1 VSDDKPFIFPRNLTA
16 RAKML
21 IAGNPVNTR
30 LEAGVGNC
38 YPGLEYDHRNLDRRF
53 FPGLVVEFVSQ
64 DDATQPDPA
73 RRGAK
78 IVAVEPGDAELSPPP
93 KAGDAR
99 RERAVRLRAAL
110 ANAVGTIDSGS
121 WFIEEIHQGGVD
133 IALRTEAGD
142 PLDGIVVWRLVRSL
156 LSDNVAL
163 LLRDRA
169 PRPQSGTASALSL
182 EGWRRRFTDP
192 VSGVIPSV
200 YRPGELTQSLCSP
213 WQHDFRDCGC
223 HYWAS
228 NHPDIVLGENRL
240 DDPVLPNGLAADPS
254 RANTPLDWL
263 RADRSRGAAAAA
275 QDTMSANRPFQLDHY
290 EINQRWQDLAIV
302 LGNSEIDEIY
312 RPRVA
317 ENADPLPDTNA
328 LLDRLVGLAK
338 LEHVRILEYLY
349 AYYSLRDPDKLP
361 PEDLGRWP
369 LLRDDLIFARQEL
382 RLVVLSE
389 MRHLRWANQILW
401 HLHEASP
408 NIPRRGPE
416 LGVAAEVPDGR
427 DAEGNPKSRPRQLR
441 VLDGDT
447 LASFIAVEEPSGRI
461 DGAYAQVVATLRGP
475 NYPLTALQLARNI
488 VADGME
494 HYSRFTDMQTVLR
507 DYKAS
512 ENRAP
517 PYLIP
522 LTKGDPADPEVKAA
536 LEAYEALKAHLALA
550 YGPGGIGGPR
560 EVARAREVMAQLEE
574 KAIALAEQ
582 RGIGL
587 PFF

>member
-1 VSDDKPFIFPRNLTA
+1 MSDDRPFIFPRNLTA
-16 RAKML
+16 RADMP

-30 LEAGVGNC
+30 LEGGVGNC
-38 YPGLEYDHRNLDRRF
+38 YPGLEFDHRNLDRRF
-53 FPGLVVEFVSQ
+53 FPGLVIEFISQ
-64 DDATQPDPA
+64 DDATQPDAA

-78 IVAVEPGDAELSPPP
+78 IVAVELGDPGLSPPLE
-93 KAGDAR
+93 ADDTRRAR
-99 RERAVRLRAAL
+99 AATLRTAL

-121 WFIEEIHQGGVD
+121 WFIESIHQGGVE
-133 IALRTEAGD
+133 IALRDETGD
-142 PLDGIVVWRLVRSL
+142 PLDGIVVWRIVRGL
-156 LSDNVAL
+156 LSDNVEL
-163 LLRDRA
+163 LLRDRS
-169 PRPQSGTASALSL
+169 PRQQSGAGSALSL

-192 VSGVIPSV
+192 VSGVIPSI

-290 EINQRWQDLAIV
+290 EINQRWQELAIV
-302 LGNSEIDEIY
+302 LGNTEIDEIY

-317 ENADPLPDTNA
+317 ENAEALPNTTA
-328 LLDRLVGLAK
+328 LLDRLVGLAQ
-338 LEHVRILEYLY
+338 LEHVLILEYLY
-349 AYYSLRDPDKLP
+349 AYYSLRDPDKLSA
-361 PEDLGRWP
+361 DNMRRWP

-401 HLHEASP
+401 HLHEAFP
-408 NIPRRGPE
+408 DIPRRGPE
-416 LGVAAEVPDGR
+416 LGVANDVPDGH

-441 VLDGDT
+441 VLDTDT

-461 DGAYAQVVATLRGP
+461 DGAYAQVVATLRQQQ
-475 NYPLTALQLARNI
+475 YPLTALQLARNI

-507 DYKAS
+507 DYRAT
-512 ENRAP
+512 ENGAP
-517 PYLIP
+517 PYLLP
-522 LTKGDPADPEVKAA
+522 LTKGDPANPEVKAA
-536 LEAYEALKAHLALA
+536 LEAYAALKAHLARA
-550 YGPGGIGGPR
+550 YGPGGVGEPR
-560 EVARAREVMAQLEE
+560 EVAEARLVMGQLEA
-574 KAIALAEQ
+574 KAVALAEQ
-582 RGIGL
+582 RGIGV

>member
-1 VSDDKPFIFPRNLTA
+1 MSDDRPFIFPRNLTA
-16 RAKML
+16 RADMP

-30 LEAGVGNC
+30 LEGGVGNC
-38 YPGLEYDHRNLDRRF
+38 YPGLEFDHRNLDRRF
-53 FPGLVVEFVSQ
+53 FPGLVIEFISQ
-64 DDATQPDPA
+64 DDATQPDAA

-78 IVAVEPGDAELSPPP
+78 IVAVELGDPGLSPPLE
-93 KAGDAR
+93 ADDTRRAR
-99 RERAVRLRAAL
+99 AATLRTAL

-121 WFIEEIHQGGVD
+121 WFIESIHQGGVE
-133 IALRTEAGD
+133 IALRDETGD
-142 PLDGIVVWRLVRSL
+142 PLDGIVVWRIVRGL
-156 LSDNVAL
+156 LSDNVEL
-163 LLRDRA
+163 LLRDRS
-169 PRPQSGTASALSL
+169 PRQQSGAGSALSL

-192 VSGVIPSV
+192 VSGVIPSI

-275 QDTMSANRPFQLDHY
+275 QNTMSANRPFQLDHY
-290 EINQRWQDLAIV
+290 EINQRWQELAIV
-302 LGNSEIDEIY
+302 LGNTEIDEIY

-317 ENADPLPDTNA
+317 ENADPLPSTTA
-328 LLDRLVGLAK
+328 LLDQLVGLAQ
-338 LEHVRILEYLY
+338 LEHVLILEYLY
-349 AYYSLRDPDKLP
+349 AYYSLRDPDKLSA
-361 PEDLGRWP
+361 DDMRRWP

-401 HLHEASP
+401 HLHEAFP
-408 NIPRRGPE
+408 ELPRRGPE
-416 LGVAAEVPDGR
+416 LGIATTVPDGR
-427 DAEGNPKSRPRQLR
+427 DRQGNPKSRPRQLR
-441 VLDGDT
+441 VLDSET

-494 HYSRFTDMQTVLR
+494 HYSRFTDVQTVLR
-507 DYKAS
+507 DYKIAG
-512 ENRAP
+512 NGAV
-517 PYLIP
+517 PYLVP
-522 LTKGDPADPEVKAA
+522 LTKGNPLDPEVKTA
-536 LEAYEALKAHLALA
+536 LEAYDALKVHLARA
-550 YGPGGIGGPR
+550 YGPGGVGEPQ
-560 EVARAREVMAQLEE
+560 EVAEARLVMGQLEA

-582 RGIGL
+582 RGVGV

>member
-1 VSDDKPFIFPRNLTA
+1 LSDD
-16 RAKML
+16 
-21 IAGNPVNTR
+21 
-30 LEAGVGNC
+30 
-38 YPGLEYDHRNLDRRF
+38 
-53 FPGLVVEFVSQ
+53 VE
-64 DDATQPDPA
+64 
-73 RRGAK
+73 
-78 IVAVEPGDAELSPPP
+78 
-93 KAGDAR
+93 
-99 RERAVRLRAAL
+99 
-110 ANAVGTIDSGS
+110 
-121 WFIEEIHQGGVD
+121 
-133 IALRTEAGD
+133 
-142 PLDGIVVWRLVRSL
+142 
-156 LSDNVAL
+156 L

-169 PRPQSGTASALSL
+169 PRQQSGAGSALSL

-192 VSGVIPSV
+192 VSGVIPTI

-263 RADRSRGAAAAA
+263 RADRSRAAAAAA
-275 QDTMSANRPFQLDHY
+275 QDMSANRPFQLDHY
-290 EINQRWQDLAIV
+290 EINQRWQELAIV
-302 LGNSEIDEIY
+302 LGNTEIDEIY

-317 ENADPLPDTNA
+317 ENADPLPDTAA
-328 LLDRLVGLAK
+328 LLDQLVGLAQ
-338 LEHVRILEYLY
+338 LEHVLILEYLY
-349 AYYSLRDPDKLP
+349 AYYSLRDPDKLSA
-361 PEDLGRWP
+361 EDMRRWP

-401 HLHEASP
+401 HLHAAFP
-408 NIPRRGPE
+408 DIPRRGPE
-416 LGVAAEVPDGR
+416 LGIAAEIPDRR

-461 DGAYAQVVATLRGP
+461 DGAYAQVVATLRQQQ
-475 NYPLTALQLARNI
+475 YPLTALQLARNI

-507 DYKAS
+507 DYKAT
-512 ENRAP
+512 ERGP
-517 PYLIP
+517 PFLLP
-522 LTKGDPADPEVKAA
+522 VTKGDPSDSQVEAA
-536 LEAYEALKAHLALA
+536 LEAYVALKAHLARA
-550 YGPGGIGGPR
+550 YGPGGVGEPQ
-560 EVARAREVMAQLEE
+560 EVAEARLVMGQLEA

-582 RGIGL
+582 RGIGV

>member
-1 VSDDKPFIFPRNLTA
+1 VSDDRPFIFPRNLTA
-16 RAKML
+16 RADMP

-30 LEAGVGNC
+30 LEGGVGNC
-38 YPGLEYDHRNLDRRF
+38 YPGLEFDHRNLDRRF
-53 FPGLVVEFVSQ
+53 FPGLVIEFISQ
-64 DDATQPDPA
+64 DDATQPDAA

-78 IVAVEPGDAELSPPP
+78 IVAVELGDPGLSPPLE
-93 KAGDAR
+93 ADDTRRAR
-99 RERAVRLRAAL
+99 AATLRTAL

-121 WFIEEIHQGGVD
+121 WFIESIHQGGVE
-133 IALRTEAGD
+133 IALRDETGD
-142 PLDGIVVWRLVRSL
+142 PLDGIVVWRIVRGL
-156 LSDNVAL
+156 LSDNVEL
-163 LLRDRA
+163 LLRDRS
-169 PRPQSGTASALSL
+169 PRQQSGAGSALSL

-192 VSGVIPSV
+192 VSGVIPSI

-240 DDPVLPNGLAADPS
+240 DDPVLPNGLAADPA

-275 QDTMSANRPFQLDHY
+275 QNTMSANRPFQLDHY
-290 EINQRWQDLAIV
+290 DINQRWQELAIV
-302 LGNSEIDEIY
+302 LGNTEIDEIY

-317 ENADPLPDTNA
+317 ENADPLPSTTA
-328 LLDRLVGLAK
+328 LLDQLVGLAQ
-338 LEHVRILEYLY
+338 LEHVLILEYLY
-349 AYYSLRDPDKLP
+349 AYYSLRDPDKLSA
-361 PEDLGRWP
+361 DDMRRWP

-401 HLHEASP
+401 HLHEAFP
-408 NIPRRGPE
+408 ELPRRGPE
-416 LGVAAEVPDGR
+416 LGIATTVPDGR
-427 DAEGNPKSRPRQLR
+427 DRQGNPKSRPRQLR
-441 VLDGDT
+441 VLDSET

-494 HYSRFTDMQTVLR
+494 HYSRFTDVQTVLR
-507 DYKAS
+507 DYKIAG
-512 ENRAP
+512 NGAV
-517 PYLIP
+517 PYLVP
-522 LTKGDPADPEVKAA
+522 LTKGNPLDPEVKTA
-536 LEAYEALKAHLALA
+536 LEAYDALKVHLARA
-550 YGPGGIGGPR
+550 YGPGGVGEPQ
-560 EVARAREVMAQLEE
+560 EVAEARLVMGQLEA

-582 RGIGL
+582 RGVGV